1 MELVRVLLGSIPYL
15 AAANLER
22 HAYLVASFASTRRN
36 RAPDRC
42 SSSLH
47 MGRGSRGMA
56 MRIRNLCHPCTILP
70 SRTSTGPPLQKFLAA
85 LRRPRGMFPAP
96 CRRLALRPSNG
107 ARLPALARPSAPPP
121 ACCTSLRRPR
131 QCGLARRHP
140 PLTGVPAPPH
150 HPTRPLPSPSQCR
163 WGGVGASRIGR
174 RMEAVDCF
182 QIELTNWL
190 ISQRV
195 GRLCRAG
202 TQAGMREEVRKN
214 SDVWWN
220 LSRSAG
226 FSVCQRFC
234 QTNCLTCGP
243 PGGGM

>member
-42 SSSLH
+42 LSSLH

-107 ARLPALARPSAPPP
+107 ARLPTLARPSAPPS

-150 HPTRPLPSPSQCR
+150 HPTRPPLALAVQMGRCM
-163 WGGVGASRIGR
+163 GV
-174 RMEAVDCF
+174 ED
-182 QIELTNWL
+182 
-190 ISQRV
+190 
-195 GRLCRAG
+195 
-202 TQAGMREEVRKN
+202 REEN
-214 SDVWWN
+214 GS
-220 LSRSAG
+220 
-226 FSVCQRFC
+226 
-234 QTNCLTCGP
+234 
-243 PGGGM
+243 GGLLPN

>member
-42 SSSLH
+42 LSSLH

-107 ARLPALARPSAPPP
+107 ARLPTLARPSAPPP
-121 ACCTSLRRPR
+121 ACCTSLHRPHER
-131 QCGLARRHP
+131 GPALRPSPASLLRLIIP
-140 PLTGVPAPPH
+140 PG
-150 HPTRPLPSPSQCR
+150 LPSPSQCR

-234 QTNCLTCGP
+234 QTNCLTGGP
-243 PGGGM
+243 SGGGM

>member
-1 MELVRVLLGSIPYL
+1 MYDADICLRYCQICWVFLGIP
-15 AAANLER
+15 
-22 HAYLVASFASTRRN
+22 
-36 RAPDRC
+36 
-42 SSSLH
+42 
-47 MGRGSRGMA
+47 
-56 MRIRNLCHPCTILP
+56 RNLAGSAPA
-70 SRTSTGPPLQKFLAA
+70 LQKFLAA

-107 ARLPALARPSAPPP
+107 VRLPALARPSAPPP

-150 HPTRPLPSPSQCR
+150 HPTRPPSPSQCR

-190 ISQRV
+190 ISRRI

-226 FSVCQRFC
+226 FFGLPEVLSNKLPDVWAVRRWDVRRVGRLLWVEKDF
-234 QTNCLTCGP
+234 NSFNFYIIDYSIDRYKLNEEDGRES
-243 PGGGM
+243 

>member
-1 MELVRVLLGSIPYL
+1 
-15 AAANLER
+15 
-22 HAYLVASFASTRRN
+22 
-36 RAPDRC
+36 
-42 SSSLH
+42 
-47 MGRGSRGMA
+47 
-56 MRIRNLCHPCTILP
+56 
-70 SRTSTGPPLQKFLAA
+70 
-85 LRRPRGMFPAP
+85 MFPAP

-150 HPTRPLPSPSQCR
+150 HPTRPPSPSQCR

-190 ISQRV
+190 ISRRI

-226 FSVCQRFC
+226 SARGFVKQADVWAARSWDVRRVGRLLLVEKVSILSTFIYSIDR
-234 QTNCLTCGP
+234 
-243 PGGGM
+243 